1 MPDIQES
8 KPVEGKPTSEG
19 IKINP
24 MFKTDF

>member
-8 KPVEGKPTSEG
+8 KPAEGKPTSEG

>member
-8 KPVEGKPTSEG
+8 KPAEGKSTSEG